1 MVEQGT
7 FNPKVTG
14 SIPVRPIKKHPANW
28 ALPSSTQ
35 PPGCVYTFTSD
46 AAAPCDADVR
56 LNHGIDDPKT
66 ALAEHVDQKRM
77 LLLLDN
83 FEQLLPAA
91 PDVATL
97 LARCPNLKLLV
108 SA

>member
-1 MVEQGT
+1 L
-7 FNPKVTG
+7 
-14 SIPVRPIKKHPANW
+14 R
-28 ALPSSTQ
+28 
-35 PPGCVYTFTSD
+35 
-46 AAAPCDADVR
+46 
-56 LNHGIDDPKT
+56 GIDDPKT

-91 PDVATL
+91 PDVANL

-108 SA
+108 TSRSLQPLRMRRRSRS

>member
-1 MVEQGT
+1 M
-7 FNPKVTG
+7 
-14 SIPVRPIKKHPANW
+14 SPA
-28 ALPSSTQ
+28 ATRCDTDPS
-35 PPGCVYTFTSD
+35 C
-46 AAAPCDADVR
+46 R
-56 LNHGIDDPKT
+56 GIDDPKT

-97 LARCPNLKLLV
+97 LARCPKLKLLV